1 MFSMQLDPSTKFVM
15 SKVLF
20 LCLCPWVLS
29 VASLHAKEAPN
40 VGVAWQVL
48 GTWQVAGE
56 ATPIRIGNAIQPTS
70 LLQPAGKSGNHSITV
85 LLPDGQRILYE
96 CFTEADCARGF
107 RVPSLI
113 KKPDSFAVDMLA
125 RIRTVLTGKHY
136 DLADGLR
143 TSGASQA
150 PRDETVAVLDAH
162 NRVHL
167 TGLLTALPKGHYTYD
182 LRPLDHGRQP
192 QYHLVIEKAAR
203 SIDLPLPAPGL
214 YLVTIGDAS
223 NTPRIDLFLAAISP
237 EQSSDFQRF
246 QYAKTTME
254 KWNDDY
260 AGWPIDDFLR
270 AYLESLMRSE
280 QASLTAEGR

>member
-1 MFSMQLDPSTKFVM
+1 MFFMQPDPNHKCVM
-15 SKVLF
+15 RKVLLF
-20 LCLCPWVLS
+20 CICLWVFS
-29 VASLHAKEAPN
+29 VAELRAKEAPDA
-40 VGVAWQVL
+40 GVAWQVL
-48 GTWQVAGE
+48 GIWRVAGE
-56 ATPIRIGNAIQPTS
+56 AAPIRTGDVIQPTS
-70 LLQPAGKSGNHSITV
+70 LLQPAGRSGNHSITV

-113 KKPDSFAVDMLA
+113 SKPDSFAVDMLA
-125 RIRTVLTGKHY
+125 RIRTVLTGRRY
-136 DLADGLR
+136 DLSDGLR

-150 PRDETVAVLDAH
+150 PRDEAVAVLDTH

-182 LRPLDHGRQP
+182 LRPLDHRHQP
-192 QYHLVIEKAAR
+192 QYHLVIEKTAR
-203 SIDLPLPAPGL
+203 SIDLPLPASGL

-223 NTPRIDLFLAAISP
+223 NTPRIDLFLAAIRP
-237 EQSSDFQRF
+237 EQSSEFQGF
-246 QYAKTTME
+246 QDAKAAMQ

-270 AYLESLMRSE
+270 AYLESLMQSE
-280 QASLTAEGR
+280 DASLTAEGM